1 EGFSRE
7 ETSAMHL
14 LGGYFDYFTTLGVQ
28 MLAGRDFSA
37 AHPTDTNAVI
47 LNQSAALAFGWT
59 PEEAL
64 GKQIEVNG
72 SQTGPVIGVTEDFHF
87 KSLHDRIQPLV
98 TVVPRTRME
107 YFLLRINTAD
117 LPAAVAAIQKDWQ
130 QIAP

>member
-1 EGFSRE
+1 
-7 ETSAMHL
+7 
-14 LGGYFDYFTTLGVQ
+14 
-28 MLAGRDFSA
+28 
-37 AHPTDTNAVI
+37 I

-130 QIAP
+130 QIAPELPFDFAFVDAAVEARYRADERFFKLIGSFS